1 MQAVFKSIR
10 EYLNMDRAE
19 FSAYINVPENTVELW
34 ENGEAVPEISVQ
46 ERLCGLCES
55 GGIPVYDMTLSRI
68 EKAAEAVNTRT
79 DRLVLY
85 HGSKSGIRGNIE
97 PKSRPQ
103 CDFGRG
109 FHMGT
114 DPAQVLTLI
123 CDYDESK
130 LYIISLDI
138 GDLAVASIPADI
150 DWAMFIACNRGRM
163 EKIKGT
169 SFYNKYKNM
178 GSGSDVTAGNIAND
192 RMFFVMDNFFMKL
205 LTEYFRRQT
214 DE

>member
-1 MQAVFKSIR
+1 MIMQAVFKSIR

-46 ERLCGLCES
+46 ERLCGLWES

-103 CDFGRG
+103 CDFGRYRLG
-109 FHMGT
+109 N
-114 DPAQVLTLI
+114 V
-123 CDYDESK
+123 Y
-130 LYIISLDI
+130 SLQQRQN
-138 GDLAVASIPADI
+138 G
-150 DWAMFIACNRGRM
+150 
-163 EKIKGT
+163 K
-169 SFYNKYKNM
+169 NK
-178 GSGSDVTAGNIAND
+178 
-192 RMFFVMDNFFMKL
+192 RNFL
-205 LTEYFRRQT
+205 LQ
-214 DE
+214 